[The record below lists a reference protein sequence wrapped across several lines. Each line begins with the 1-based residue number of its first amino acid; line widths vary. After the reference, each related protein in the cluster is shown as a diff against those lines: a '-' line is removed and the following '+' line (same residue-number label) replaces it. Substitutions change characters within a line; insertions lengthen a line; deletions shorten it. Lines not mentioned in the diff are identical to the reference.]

1 MKKRDLKSNP
11 IAKKSI
17 NTKRK
22 GNSNFR
28 AINNYQIDKVPND
41 NLYKN
46 DNFYSIN
53 KHFEFPHNEEN
64 SFKLF
69 HYHHFIKDSFKE
81 FLSLLYLR
89 FFSLRINTFSELFSF
104 SNIFNI
110 KNSIHLVSVVISY
123 FLIGENILK
132 NDKFKLFLYYLFS
145 FNQGIHVFS
154 LYYKVNF
161 IPAEYYGIISEM
173 IFNLVFIFFLR
184 KKVINTF
191 VPLFIIIC
199 IYLYTSK
206 IVIGLDIL
214 FYICFGLLSSTV
226 FFMVIVKSIKEVWA
240 LYDSFKRSYFN
251 LNQGL
256 LDSDPNPIFIISKD
270 KNLLYKNTAASKLAT
285 NILEN
290 PNPASPRKI
299 QRNKEDRLNSINFL
313 DLVHPNLRDLFK
325 KLLNDIM
332 TDENGGTFNFP
343 LCKINNNQNL
353 DVNITNAYDI
363 NNEKNYLYYAWYNIL
378 VCKTEWKN
386 KTSFYMC
393 LFPSDDIHVNEIY
406 YQYTKRFSEKIE
418 KVITGSDIISMAI
431 LYKMENKNN
440 PFQTSNATK
449 SDKEEEEEEEEDK
462 QDETEEN
469 KKNDLEPQKKNIYKL
484 LVDNANNLELNNTI
498 LFFFKNQVE
507 LLYDYSLTLEL
518 YFTTLYKQ
526 RNFKYCYEKNKPN
539 LKNRIKLKDLQEYYS
554 EYFYDFTKEHK
565 YKLEFK
571 NDEEYIYDIYIE
583 ENYLRIIVFNI
594 IVFLIS
600 YLDDKTEPSIENRK
614 EIIIKLIPE
623 PGEETSPQSQESNN
637 NSNED
642 KYDGKNLIKGKLS
655 LIFESFSLKADL
667 NKIQELINQRNKN
680 NCHIKAEILKLN
692 YFDIG
697 ILTTKYLLE
706 NYYKTKLEM
715 LNKEGEQI
723 IQIKI
728 PCDLEL
734 LIDSAMAQN
743 SLNNTNLTSSSF
755 FTSPKLKSRGNI
767 KINKPKNFYNYN
779 QNYNKKVLDIFYGIE
794 KSPLMG
800 PRHMRAV
807 PSLGEINLKK
817 NKERRFLRLVTHNYN
832 DSKSP
837 AFNKFKENLIT
848 DKEDTKVNYIDNSIS
863 PIKEKGNN
871 DVEQNKKNYISQFS
885 FKKIEFL
892 DPNISS
898 LKNDKIKQEN
908 ENTTLEESKSKEI
921 IEEEKNEINV
931 LIFETQKNKEFISL
945 LNNEKKGNYILKIKK
960 SVEEVEKELKEN
972 KGKCIY
978 KILLINMGNIK
989 EIKYAENVCDKK
1001 GESLIFGYHFG
1012 IHTKSREK
1020 NNVKFDKR
1028 FDLSFS
1034 YEGILYALNQV
1045 VINNSSII
1053 NN

>member
-11 IAKKSI
+11 LAKKSF
-17 NTKRK
+17 NSKRK

-53 KHFEFPHNEEN
+53 KNFEFPQNEEN

-81 FLSLLYLR
+81 LLLLLYLR
-89 FFSLRINTFSELFSF
+89 FFSLRINTFSDLFSF

-110 KNSIHLVSVVISY
+110 KNLIHLVSVVIS
-123 FLIGENILK
+123 FFFSSENYLK
-132 NDKFKLFLYYLFS
+132 SDKFNLFLYYLFS

-161 IPAEYYGIISEM
+161 IPAEYYGFISEM

-184 KKVINTF
+184 KKVIITCI
-191 VPLFIIIC
+191 PLFIIIC

-206 IVIGLDIL
+206 IFIGLEIL
-214 FYICFGLLSSTV
+214 FYICFGLLSSAV
-226 FFMVIVKSIKEVWA
+226 LFMVIVKSIKEVWA

-386 KTSFYMC
+386 KTAFYMC

-418 KVITGSDIISMAI
+418 KVITGSDIISLAF

-440 PFQTSNATK
+440 PLKLSSASK
-449 SDKEEEEEEEEDK
+449 SDKEEEEDK

-469 KKNDLEPQKKNIYKL
+469 KKNDLEPQKKNICKL
-484 LVDNANNLELNNTI
+484 LVDNENNLELNNTI

-637 NSNED
+637 SNED

-655 LIFESFSLKADL
+655 LIFESFSLKSDL

-734 LIDSAMAQN
+734 LIDSAKAQN

-755 FTSPKLKSRGNI
+755 FTSPKLKNRGNI

-794 KSPLMG
+794 KSPLMR

-807 PSLGEINLKK
+807 PSLGEINLAK
-817 NKERRFLRLVTHNYN
+817 NKQRRFLRVVSHNYN

-848 DKEDTKVNYIDNSIS
+848 DKDDTKVNYIDNSIS

-871 DVEQNKKNYISQFS
+871 DGEQNKKNNISQFS

-892 DPNISS
+892 DSNISS
-898 LKNDKIKQEN
+898 LKNDKIKEEN
-908 ENTTLEESKSKEI
+908 ENATLEESKSKEV

-945 LNNEKKGNYILKIKK
+945 LNNENKGNYILKIKK
-960 SVEEVEKELKEN
+960 SVEEAEKELKEN
-972 KGKCIY
+972 KGKSIY

>member
-1 MKKRDLKSNP
+1 MKKRDLKTNT
-11 IAKKSI
+11 IAKKGFNS
-17 NTKRK
+17 KRK

-46 DNFYSIN
+46 DNLYSIN
-53 KHFEFPHNEEN
+53 KNFEFPQNEEN
-64 SFKLF
+64 TFKLF
-69 HYHHFIKDSFKE
+69 HYHHFIKDSVKE
-81 FLSLLYLR
+81 LIIILYLR
-89 FFSLRINTFSELFSF
+89 FFSLRINKFRDIFSF
-104 SNIFNI
+104 SNLFNI
-110 KNSIHLVSVVISY
+110 KNLVHFVSVVITY
-123 FLIGENILK
+123 FFTAEKYLK
-132 NDKFKLFLYYLFS
+132 NDTFILYFYYLFS

-154 LYYKVNF
+154 LYYKVNY
-161 IPAEYYGIISEM
+161 IPIEYFGIISEI

-184 KKVINTF
+184 KKIIISGI
-191 VPLFIIIC
+191 PLFIIIC

-206 IVIGLDIL
+206 LFIGLEVC
-214 FYICFGLLSSTV
+214 FYISFGLLSTGIL
-226 FFMVIVKSIKEVWA
+226 FMTIVKSIKEVWA

-270 KNLLYKNTAASKLAT
+270 KNLLYKNTAATKLAK

-290 PNPASPRKI
+290 PNPVSPRKI

-313 DLVHPNLRDLFK
+313 DIVHPNLRDLFK

-332 TDENGGTFNFP
+332 EDESGGTFNFP

-386 KTSFYMC
+386 KTGFYMC
-393 LFPSDDIHVNEIY
+393 LYPSDDIHLNEIY

-418 KVITGSDIISMAI
+418 KVITGSDIISLAFFK
-431 LYKMENKNN
+431 KMEKKNN
-440 PFQTSNATK
+440 PPKLFSVTK
-449 SDKEEEEEEEEDK
+449 SDKEEEEEEK
-462 QDETEEN
+462 QDEAEEN
-469 KKNDLEPQKKNIYKL
+469 KKTEEHQKKNIYKL
-484 LVDNANNLELNNTI
+484 LIDNANNLELNNTI

-518 YFTTLYKQ
+518 YFKTLYKQ
-526 RNFKYCYEKNKPN
+526 RNFKYSYEKNKPN

-571 NDEEYIYDIYIE
+571 NDEEFIYDIYIE
-583 ENYLRIIVFNI
+583 ENYLRIIMFNI

-600 YLDDKTEPSIENRK
+600 YLDDKTEPTIENRK

-637 NSNED
+637 SNED
-642 KYDGKNLIKGKLS
+642 KYDGKNLKKGKLS

-715 LNKEGEQI
+715 LNKEGDQI
-723 IQIKI
+723 IQFKI

-734 LIDSAMAQN
+734 LIDSAFAQN
-743 SLNNTNLTSSSF
+743 SINTNLTSSSF

-807 PSLGEINLKK
+807 PSFGELNLTK
-817 NKERRFLRLVTHNYN
+817 NKQRRFLRVVSHNYN
-832 DSKSP
+832 DRKFDSP
-837 AFNKFKENLIT
+837 LFNKNKENP
-848 DKEDTKVNYIDNSIS
+848 DFNKDETKVNYIDNSIS
-863 PIKEKGNN
+863 SRKEKGNN
-871 DVEQNKKNYISQFS
+871 EGEHKGKNILSQFS
-885 FKKIEFL
+885 FKKIELSL
-892 DPNISS
+892 DNKIS
-898 LKNDKIKQEN
+898 DKIEEEN
-908 ENTTLEESKSKEI
+908 ENKILEESRSKELN
-921 IEEEKNEINV
+921 EEKKVENSV

-945 LNNEKKGNYILKIKK
+945 LNNENKGNYLLKIRK

-972 KGKCIY
+972 NGNCIY
-978 KILLINMGNIK
+978 KILMINMGNIK

-1045 VINNSSII
+1045 FINNSSII
-1053 NN
+1053 K